1 MLFRPKQP
9 CIYVSAKVNKLGYSQ
24 RLLNMEKLQ
33 MILAGFLFLTLS
45 MPDTAAAA
53 NYVVE
58 AKENSPPPKID
69 GALDDPFWNEAAVLN
84 QFTQYEPVE
93 GGPPSEKTIAYIGYD
108 SENLYIGVQAFDS
121 NPGAIR
127 ACLTKRD
134 EVIGDDEISVYLDTF
149 NDKKRAFVF
158 QVNPCGVQSDG
169 VYTETRRRR
178 GEGFDRIDTSWDT
191 FFLTD
196 AKIDAQGYSV
206 EIQIPFKSLR
216 FPNARQ
222 QTWGLQLRRSIRRKN
237 EDIYWAPRSR
247 DINGLLIQAGT
258 LKIEGPLDKGRNFE
272 VMPVLTG
279 IQSAGE
285 KFNPQPSLNLKY
297 GITSDLTAD
306 LTVNPDFSQIEADM
320 PKVDVNQRYPLYFPE
335 KRPFFLEGRD
345 IFDTPI
351 ELIYTRS
358 IVNPAFGT
366 KLTGKTGKTSLG
378 FMSAYDETPTYINI
392 PADGD
397 IESPQENNRGLINIF
412 RVKQDLYSESYLGFV
427 LTDKETGNGWN
438 NITKNHNR
446 VGGVDGHFK
455 FGDNTRFSFQVA
467 GSESRVAGKNT
478 GWVPAMNFNLSRQS
492 RHWNISADYTH
503 LPEDFEAS
511 LGFLRRKD
519 MKSFRTRFGYNFLP
533 QNDII
538 VDIRP
543 SIEYRRAYDFNNT
556 LTDEELQIGG
566 FISGWRGS
574 FLFGQFT
581 SELERYEGIDFN
593 KQNLRV
599 HLNSDPLA
607 WFSGNLS
614 FSMGDGIYYDE
625 NPYLGYLVSYGF
637 RATFKPLTNLRIFYN
652 FNNNTFY
659 DEKGGAQIY
668 RINILSQR
676 INYQLSR
683 SLSLRLITD
692 YNDYYS
698 DFYGSILLS
707 YEYRP
712 GTVFYVGMDTSQ
724 IQDDLGIFREESQY
738 YFVKFSYW
746 WRI

>member
-1 MLFRPKQP
+1 MKKFSP
-9 CIYVSAKVNKLGYSQ
+9 
-24 RLLNMEKLQ
+24 
-33 MILAGFLFLTLS
+33 ILITAVLILFLS
-45 MPDTAAAA
+45 VPAGAAGNGG
-53 NYVVE
+53 NYVVH
-58 AKENSPPPKID
+58 ASENSPPPKID
-69 GALDDPFWNEAAVLN
+69 GKLDDSFWDKASVLE

-93 GGPPSEKTIAYIGYD
+93 GAAPTEKTRAYIGYD
-108 SENLYIGVQAFDS
+108 RKNLYIGVRAFDS
-121 NPGAIR
+121 NPDAIR

-134 EVIGDDEISVYLDTF
+134 EVMGDDEISIYLDTF

-169 VYTETRRRR
+169 VYTETRRRHR
-178 GEGFDRIDTSWDT
+178 GGGGGFDRIDTSWDT
-191 FFLTD
+191 FFVTD
-196 AKIDAQGYSV
+196 AVMDDRGYSV
-206 EIQIPFKSLR
+206 EMQIPFKSLR

-222 QTWGLQLRRSIRRKN
+222 QTWGLQIRRNIRRKN

-247 DINGLLIQAGT
+247 DINGFLVQAGT
-258 LKIEGPLDKGRNFE
+258 LKIDGSLEKGRNLE
-272 VMPVLTG
+272 IMPVVTG
-279 IQSAGE
+279 IQSTQE
-285 KFNPQPSLNLKY
+285 KFNPEPSLNLKY

-306 LTVNPDFSQIEADM
+306 VTLNPDFSQIEADM

-351 ELIYTRS
+351 ELVYTRS
-358 IVNPAFGT
+358 IISPLWGT

-378 FMSAYDETPTYINI
+378 FLSAYDETPTYIDI
-392 PADGD
+392 PFDG
-397 IESPQENNRGLINIF
+397 IESLQENSRGLVNVF
-412 RVKQDLYSESYLGFV
+412 RLKQDLYSESYVGFV
-427 LTDKETGNGWN
+427 LTDKETGKSWN
-438 NITKNHNR
+438 SLQNHNR
-446 VGGVDGHFK
+446 VAGVDGHFK
-455 FGDNTRFSFQVA
+455 FKDHYRFSFQVV
-467 GSESRVAGKNT
+467 GSHSRVGDQKT
-478 GWVPAMNFNLSRQS
+478 GLVPAMNFSLRRES
-492 RHWNISADYTH
+492 RHWNFSAGYSH

-511 LGFLRRKD
+511 LGFIRRKD
-519 MKSFRTRFGYNFLP
+519 VKFLRTRLGYNFLP

-543 SIEYRRAYDFNNT
+543 SIEYRRGYDFQNN
-556 LTDEELQIGG
+556 LTDEEFQIGG

-574 FLFGQFT
+574 FLYGHFT
-581 SELERYEGIDFN
+581 SELERYEGVDFHKN
-593 KQNLRV
+593 SFRF
-599 HLNSDPLA
+599 HLNSDPFA

-614 FSMGDGIYYDE
+614 LSMGDGVYYEE

-659 DEKGGAQIY
+659 DERGGDQIY

-692 YNDYYS
+692 YNDYYG

-724 IQDDLGIFREESQY
+724 IKDDLGIFREESQY
-738 YFVKFSYW
+738 YFIKFSYW

>member
-1 MLFRPKQP
+1 MKKYRLILTGLLFFT
-9 CIYVSAKVNKLGYSQ
+9 V
-24 RLLNMEKLQ
+24 
-33 MILAGFLFLTLS
+33 
-45 MPDTAAAA
+45 AAAA
-53 NYVVE
+53 ASGSGNYVVR
-58 AKENSPPPKID
+58 AAENSPPPKID
-69 GALDDPFWNEAAVLN
+69 GALEDPFWDGATVLD

-93 GGPPSEKTIAYIGYD
+93 GGSPSEKTIAYIGYD
-108 SENLYIGVQAFDS
+108 SRNLYIGVRAYDS
-121 NPGAIR
+121 NPSAIR

-134 EVIGDDEISVYLDTF
+134 EVMGDDEISIYLDTF

-169 VYTETRRRR
+169 VYTENRRRRR
-178 GEGFDRIDTSWDT
+178 GGGFDRIDTSWDT
-191 FFLTD
+191 FFLTN
-196 AKIDAQGYSV
+196 ARIDNQGYTV
-206 EIQIPFKSLR
+206 EMQIPFKSLR
-216 FPNARQ
+216 FPNAQQ
-222 QTWGLQLRRSIRRKN
+222 QTWGLQVRRNIRRRN

-247 DINGLLIQAGT
+247 DINGFLVQAGT
-258 LKIEGPLDKGRNFE
+258 LKIEGPLEKGRNFE
-272 VMPVLTG
+272 IMPVLTG
-279 IQSAGE
+279 IQSSDE

-306 LTVNPDFSQIEADM
+306 LTINPDFSQIEADM
-320 PKVDVNQRYPLYFPE
+320 PKVDVNQRYPIYFPE
-335 KRPFFLEGRD
+335 RRPFFLEGRD

-378 FMSAYDETPTYINI
+378 FLSAYDETPTYIDI
-392 PADGD
+392 PMDGD
-397 IESPQENNRGLINIF
+397 IESLQQNNRGLINIF
-412 RVKQDLYSESYLGFV
+412 RLKQDLYSESYIGFV
-427 LTDKETGNGWN
+427 LTDKETGRGWSSL
-438 NITKNHNR
+438 TKNHNR
-446 VGGVDGHFK
+446 VGGVDGHLK
-455 FGDNTRFSFQVA
+455 FDDVTRFSFQIV
-467 GSESRVAGKNT
+467 GSSSKVGETST
-478 GWVPAMNFNLSRQS
+478 GWVPAMNFDLSRQS
-492 RHWNISADYTH
+492 RHWNLSASYSH

-519 MKSFRTRFGYNFLP
+519 IKSFRTRVGYNFLP

-543 SIEYRRAYDFNNT
+543 SIEYRRAYDFNNM
-556 LTDEELQIGG
+556 LTDEEIQIGG
-566 FISGWRGS
+566 FISGWRGT

-581 SELERYEGIDFN
+581 SELERYEGIDFHKN
-593 KQNLRV
+593 SLRL
-599 HLNSDPLA
+599 HLNSDPLS

-614 FSMGDGIYYDE
+614 LSLGDGIYYDE

-659 DEKGGAQIY
+659 NEKGGDQIY
-668 RINILSQR
+668 RINIISQR

-692 YNDYYS
+692 YNDYYG
-698 DFYGSILLS
+698 DFYGSVLLS

-724 IQDDLGIFREESQY
+724 IKDDLGIFREESQY
-738 YFVKFSYW
+738 YFIKFSYW